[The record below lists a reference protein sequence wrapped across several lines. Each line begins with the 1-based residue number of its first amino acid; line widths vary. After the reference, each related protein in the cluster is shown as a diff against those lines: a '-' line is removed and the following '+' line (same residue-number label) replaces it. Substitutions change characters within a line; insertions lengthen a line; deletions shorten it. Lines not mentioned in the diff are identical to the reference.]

1 MTIQQLQ
8 YALAVYKAGSISGA
22 AASLYIAQPNLS
34 GMIRS
39 LEEELGYPIFVRTS
53 RGVKPTDRGLE
64 ALRQAAQMIQCHEK
78 MRLLGNAA
86 ARERFRLGGI
96 PYPPACDAFVALCRE
111 NEELS
116 QLELSYYCDD
126 PEAAWDKLLMS
137 ELDMVLSLCSPEA
150 GERLLRQCAQQG
162 LSARHLVDVPVVL
175 RIGPNHP
182 LYHAPEIHLSDF
194 EGYTLVDYNRRTFL
208 DVPNLSALMK
218 IDPDRVITVSDR
230 SMKYARE
237 GLKDWKLLLFG
248 TEKVAQVLGGIP
260 HAHNSYLEILLR
272 WGLPAMLAAV
282 AMTVEVLL
290 CGVYVVLVSRDG
302 WKISVA
308 LMSLAWLPVAMM
320 EKYPF
325 CDNALGGF
333 FLLGAGYLLSW
344 ALEERK
350 NRKA

>member
-22 AASLYIAQPNLS
+22 AATLYIAQPNLS

-194 EGYTLVDYNRRTFL
+194 EGFTWVDYHRRTFL

-230 SMKYARE
+230 SMKYALISQGTMYALDCKLPPITNQRFKFRCIPL
-237 GLKDWKLLLFG
+237 GDLHYSLYVIQRKDTADTPLGQRYLDLLGSILKDL
-248 TEKVAQVLGGIP
+248 
-260 HAHNSYLEILLR
+260 
-272 WGLPAMLAAV
+272 
-282 AMTVEVLL
+282 
-290 CGVYVVLVSRDG
+290 
-302 WKISVA
+302 
-308 LMSLAWLPVAMM
+308 
-320 EKYPF
+320 
-325 CDNALGGF
+325 
-333 FLLGAGYLLSW
+333 
-344 ALEERK
+344 
-350 NRKA
+350 

>member
-22 AASLYIAQPNLS
+22 AATLYIAQPNLS

-78 MRLLGNAA
+78 MRLLGSAA

-208 DVPNLSALMK
+208 DVPNLSTLMK

-230 SMKYARE
+230 SMKYALISQGTMYALDCKLPPITNQRFKFRCIPL
-237 GLKDWKLLLFG
+237 GDLHYSLYVIQRKD
-248 TEKVAQVLGGIP
+248 TADTPLGQR
-260 HAHNSYLEILLR
+260 YL
-272 WGLPAMLAAV
+272 
-282 AMTVEVLL
+282 
-290 CGVYVVLVSRDG
+290 D
-302 WKISVA
+302 
-308 LMSLAWLPVAMM
+308 
-320 EKYPF
+320 
-325 CDNALGGF
+325 
-333 FLLGAGYLLSW
+333 LLGSI
-344 ALEERK
+344 LEDL
-350 NRKA
+350 

>member
-22 AASLYIAQPNLS
+22 AATLYIAQPNLS

-39 LEEELGYPIFVRTS
+39 LEEELGYPLFVRTS

-78 MRLLGNAA
+78 MRLLGSAA

-208 DVPNLSALMK
+208 DVPNLSTLMK

-230 SMKYARE
+230 SMKYALISQGTMYALDCKLPPITNQRFKFRCIPL
-237 GLKDWKLLLFG
+237 GDLHYSLYVIQRKD
-248 TEKVAQVLGGIP
+248 TADTPLGQR
-260 HAHNSYLEILLR
+260 YL
-272 WGLPAMLAAV
+272 
-282 AMTVEVLL
+282 
-290 CGVYVVLVSRDG
+290 D
-302 WKISVA
+302 
-308 LMSLAWLPVAMM
+308 
-320 EKYPF
+320 
-325 CDNALGGF
+325 
-333 FLLGAGYLLSW
+333 LLGSI
-344 ALEERK
+344 LEDL
-350 NRKA
+350 

>member
-137 ELDMVLSLCSPEA
+137 ELDMVLSFGSPEA

-230 SMKYARE
+230 SMKYALISQGTMYALDCKLPPITNQRFKFRCIPL
-237 GLKDWKLLLFG
+237 GDLHYSLYVIQRKDTADTPLGQRYLDLLGSILKDL
-248 TEKVAQVLGGIP
+248 
-260 HAHNSYLEILLR
+260 
-272 WGLPAMLAAV
+272 
-282 AMTVEVLL
+282 
-290 CGVYVVLVSRDG
+290 
-302 WKISVA
+302 
-308 LMSLAWLPVAMM
+308 
-320 EKYPF
+320 
-325 CDNALGGF
+325 
-333 FLLGAGYLLSW
+333 
-344 ALEERK
+344 
-350 NRKA
+350 

>member
-64 ALRQAAQMIQCHEK
+64 ALRQAAQMVQCHEK

-111 NEELS
+111 NEELP

-126 PEAAWDKLLMS
+126 PEAAWDKFLMS

-150 GERLLRQCAQQG
+150 GERLLRQCGQQG
-162 LSARHLVDVPVVL
+162 LSLRHLVDVPIVL

-182 LYHAPEIHLSDF
+182 LYRAPEIHLSDF

-230 SMKYARE
+230 SMKYALISQGTMYALDCKLPPITNQRFKFRCIPL
-237 GLKDWKLLLFG
+237 GDLHYSLYVIQRKDTADTPLGQRYLDLLGSILKDL
-248 TEKVAQVLGGIP
+248 
-260 HAHNSYLEILLR
+260 
-272 WGLPAMLAAV
+272 
-282 AMTVEVLL
+282 
-290 CGVYVVLVSRDG
+290 
-302 WKISVA
+302 
-308 LMSLAWLPVAMM
+308 
-320 EKYPF
+320 
-325 CDNALGGF
+325 
-333 FLLGAGYLLSW
+333 
-344 ALEERK
+344 
-350 NRKA
+350 